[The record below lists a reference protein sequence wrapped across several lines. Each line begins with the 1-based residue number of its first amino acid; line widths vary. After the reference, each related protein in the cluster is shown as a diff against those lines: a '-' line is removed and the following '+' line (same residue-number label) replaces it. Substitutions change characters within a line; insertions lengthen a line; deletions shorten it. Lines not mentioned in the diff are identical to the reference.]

1 MGMGND
7 VRHLFPASSLPRN
20 VEPAKLLQG
29 LRPLLNAPGSEI
41 RCGGQPTK
49 IGVEPTNLN
58 MYIWT
63 YYIYIYILYILL
75 YRLHPFN
82 RYE

>member
-1 MGMGND
+1 MGNY

-29 LRPLLNAPGSEI
+29 LRPLLNTPGSI
-41 RCGGQPTK
+41 SCGGQPTK

-63 YYIYIYILYILL
+63 YIYILILL